1 MYPSVRNVAVH
12 GVCIGRGEH
21 VVHTEITIAFHVRA
35 FEKILAR
42 SYMLNGS
49 AAENAG
55 VSGSAAEND

>member
-1 MYPSVRNVAVH
+1 MH
-12 GVCIGRGEH
+12 GVCRGRGEH
-21 VVHTEITIAFHVRA
+21 VVHAEITIAFHVCA